1 MNFFRAVATHV
12 PSCKQLGKKGE
23 PRTQR
28 GDIGRTRPKK
38 KKKLDKNRTF
48 FAPSQLKFHEQ
59 LERLL
64 LFDPAKQT
72 PGIRAHLLRET
83 FGFGSTRSRVVFLAT
98 ISITEEDA
106 SGVRHRIAT
115 NTRALEAESDTGLLE
130 GQWAHRQS
138 VNPTSNRNPSPTP
151 LPFPTSVS
159 LSRARARP
167 PRPGETK
174 KDGEAK

>member
-12 PSCKQLGKKGE
+12 PSCKQLGKKG
-23 PRTQR
+23 
-28 GDIGRTRPKK
+28 DIGRTRP

-106 SGVRHRIAT
+106 SGLTWDRTGNRFAERDT
-115 NTRALEAESDTGLLE
+115 TRRWIKPHDN
-130 GQWAHRQS
+130 H
-138 VNPTSNRNPSPTP
+138 NPGRSPTP
-151 LPFPTSVS
+151 NRDEHPSFGS
-159 LSRARARP
+159 
-167 PRPGETK
+167 
-174 KDGEAK
+174 